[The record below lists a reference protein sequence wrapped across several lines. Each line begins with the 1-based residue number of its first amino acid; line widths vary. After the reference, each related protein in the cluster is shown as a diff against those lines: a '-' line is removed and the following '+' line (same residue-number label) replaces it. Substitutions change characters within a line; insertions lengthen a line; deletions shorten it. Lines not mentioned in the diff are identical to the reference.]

1 MDLYLKSDGKYVRQE
16 ITQDEYLQWFKENT
30 NEKGD
35 VTEDCLLYKD
45 ADLTINTDKSV
56 TFVMSDDSL
65 DRDFERFDT
74 TGWDLKTYKKN
85 PVLLWSHDRTIP
97 AIGVMEKTRVKDNR
111 LIGNPAFDLDDPLA
125 VKIAAKVQKRVLR
138 SGSVGFFPSKIEFN
152 DDDKDPCRL
161 TYLKQELREFSICN
175 VPANPNA
182 VVVEDGKAI
191 EPKTHS
197 TGHMKYEYRSGDED
211 QKKKAL
217 KEIPSWA
224 QQQAGRYASP
234 DKDQMNILSSVV
246 TIDDWNAVKEQVE
259 EMAIE
264 IETIKNMQMKMAE
277 TVVKED
283 RNYYADLLETK
294 KPQKSGLKELLK
306 QRRALR

>member
-1 MDLYLKSDGKYVRQE
+1 MDIYLKSDGQYKKKE
-16 ITQDEYLQWFKENT
+16 LTHDEFLGWFKSNSDDEGN
-30 NEKGD
+30 

-45 ADLTINTDKSV
+45 ADLAINTDKSV

-74 TGWDLKTYKKN
+74 AGWDLKTYKKN
-85 PVLLWSHDRTIP
+85 PVLLWSHDGMIP

-111 LIGNPAFDLDDPLA
+111 LIGNPVFDLDDPLA

-182 VVVEDGKAI
+182 VVVEDGKA
-191 EPKTHS
+191 
-197 TGHMKYEYRSGDED
+197 
-211 QKKKAL
+211 KAL
-217 KEIPSWA
+217 KEIPSWVE
-224 QQQAGRYASP
+224 QERGKNCSP
-234 DKDQMNILSSVV
+234 DNDTVNIESSVV
-246 TIDDWNAVKEQVE
+246 TIDDWIAIKEKVE

-264 IETIKNMQMKMAE
+264 LETIKTMQMKMAE
-277 TVVKED
+277 TVVKD
-283 RNYYADLLETK
+283 DKNYYAVLMDKK
-294 KPQKSGLKELLK
+294 KPQKSGFKELLK
-306 QRRALR
+306 QRRALN

>member
-74 TGWDLKTYKKN
+74 AGWDLKAFKKN
-85 PVLLWSHDRTIP
+85 PVLLWGHNRSTP
-97 AIGVMEKTRVKDNR
+97 AIGIVEKPRVKENK
-111 LIGNPAFDLDDPLA
+111 LLGNTVFDVDDEFA
-125 VKIAAKVQKRVLR
+125 MQIANKVDKRIIR
-138 SGSVGFFPSKIEFN
+138 TGSVGFFPTKIEIN
-152 DDDKDPCRL
+152 DDDKDPCQL

-182 VVVEDGKAI
+182 VVVEDGKA
-191 EPKTHS
+191 
-197 TGHMKYEYRSGDED
+197 
-211 QKKKAL
+211 KAL

-224 QQQAGRYASP
+224 QQQVGRYASP
-234 DKDQMNILSSVV
+234 DKDTVNIPTSVV
-246 TIDDWNAVKEQVE
+246 TIDDWNAIKEQVE

-277 TVVKED
+277 TVVKD
-283 RNYYADLLETK
+283 DKNYYAELLKTK
-294 KPQKSGLKELLK
+294 KPQKSGLQELLK
-306 QRRALR
+306 QRRLH